1 MIDFIHY
8 FLIGVLA
15 CLDGYM
21 NIAMEQTEEYVDGQL
36 KSKYGDCFIR
46 GNNGKII
53 NTFFDICILDTI
65 LYQVLTATLHYIPD
79 SALYLQSEEIV
90 TMSAT
95 FGCFV
100 EDTHC

>member
-1 MIDFIHY
+1 MEIASFVETMVRLLLPV
-8 FLIGVLA
+8 FLGVA
-15 CLDGYM
+15 
-21 NIAMEQTEEYVDGQL
+21 
-36 KSKYGDCFIR
+36 
-46 GNNGKII
+46 
-53 NTFFDICILDTI
+53 FFDICILDNTI